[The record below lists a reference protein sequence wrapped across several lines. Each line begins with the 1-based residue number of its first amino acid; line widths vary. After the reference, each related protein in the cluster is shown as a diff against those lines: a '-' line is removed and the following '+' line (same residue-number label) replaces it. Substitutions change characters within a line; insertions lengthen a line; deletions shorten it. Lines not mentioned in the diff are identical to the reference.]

1 MSVSS
6 DVVVRKAVIPAA
18 GRGTRFLP
26 FTKATPKEM
35 LPIIDRPTM
44 EYIVAEAA
52 GCGIDDVLVI
62 TSRGK
67 VSIED
72 HFDQA
77 PELEAALAEAGK
89 TSELEM
95 VRASSEMARVHFVRQ
110 GVALGLGHAIGQA
123 RDHVGDES
131 FAVLLGDDV
140 LHPDSDVLSRMIST
154 HERTGAHVIALMEV
168 PPDEVSLYGCV
179 EATEI
184 GPGLV
189 QVHSMVEKPP
199 PEEAPSNLAMMG
211 RYVFGPS
218 IFDAIDATPPG
229 RGGEI
234 QITDAIASF
243 TGSGEVYGVVF
254 SEGRYDVGSKADY
267 LRAIVEFACERED
280 LGPDFEAFLVG
291 YVRGRG
297 LLD

>member
-1 MSVSS
+1 V
-6 DVVVRKAVIPAA
+6 
-18 GRGTRFLP
+18 
-26 FTKATPKEM
+26 
-35 LPIIDRPTM
+35 
-44 EYIVAEAA
+44 
-52 GCGIDDVLVI
+52 
-62 TSRGK
+62 
-67 VSIED
+67 
-72 HFDQA
+72 
-77 PELEAALAEAGK
+77 
-89 TSELEM
+89 ELEM
-95 VRASSEMARVHFVRQ
+95 VRASSDMARVHFVRQ

-123 RDHVGDES
+123 RDHVGGES

-140 LHPDSDVLSRMIST
+140 LHPDSDVLSRMITT

-179 EATEI
+179 EATEVE
-184 GPGLV
+184 PGLV
-189 QVHSMVEKPP
+189 RVHSMVEKPA

-243 TGSGEVYGVVF
+243 TASGDVYGVVF

-267 LRAIVEFACERED
+267 LRAIVEFACDRED
-280 LGPDFEAFLVG
+280 LGPDFEAFLVA
-291 YVRGRG
+291 YVRDRG